1 MRFQPILLRSVEMA
15 KRPTKEPREASRN
28 QAAMH
33 SLDARTRRAM
43 TRKENAR
50 EEWWMVRN
58 DGDPKGVW
66 SFTLDPYASPCD
78 WKVKIGANKRHVERR
93 VTIAKRDA
101 DNKGKLLEIRR
112 IVDKMRQAPK

>member
-1 MRFQPILLRSVEMA
+1 MFPLILLRSAEMA
-15 KRPTKEPREASRN
+15 KRPTKQRVESQGKPVLLREI
-28 QAAMH
+28 
-33 SLDARTRRAM
+33 DARTRRAM
-43 TRKENAR
+43 NRKENAR

-66 SFTLDPYASPCD
+66 SFTLDPYASPWD
-78 WKVKIGANKRHVERR
+78 WKVKIGSNKRHVERR
-93 VTIAKRDA
+93 VTIAKHDA

>member
-1 MRFQPILLRSVEMA
+1 MA
-15 KRPTKEPREASRN
+15 KRPTNQPREASRN
-28 QAAMH
+28 PEAMH

-66 SFTLDPYASPCD
+66 SFTLDPYASPWD
-78 WKVKIGANKRHVERR
+78 WKVKIGANKHHVERR
-93 VTIAKRDA
+93 IAIAKRDS
-101 DNKGKLLEIRR
+101 DNKGKLLAIRAL
-112 IVDKMRQAPK
+112 VDKIRSAPK

>member
-15 KRPTKEPREASRN
+15 KRPTKQRVESQGKPVLLREI
-28 QAAMH
+28 
-33 SLDARTRRAM
+33 DARTRRAM
-43 TRKENAR
+43 SRKENAR

-66 SFTLDPYASPCD
+66 SFTLDPYASPWD
-78 WKVKIGANKRHVERR
+78 WKVKIGSNKRHLERR

>member
-1 MRFQPILLRSVEMA
+1 MRFPPILLRSAAVV
-15 KRPTKEPREASRN
+15 KRPTKQRVESQGKPVLLREI
-28 QAAMH
+28 
-33 SLDARTRRAM
+33 DARTRRAM
-43 TRKENAR
+43 SRKENAR

-66 SFTLDPYASPCD
+66 TFTLNPYASPWD
-78 WKVKIGANKRHVERR
+78 WKVKIGSNKRQLERR

>member
-1 MRFQPILLRSVEMA
+1 MHFLLILLRSAEMA
-15 KRPTKEPREASRN
+15 KRPTKQQVESQGKPVLLREI
-28 QAAMH
+28 
-33 SLDARTRRAM
+33 DARTRRAM
-43 TRKENAR
+43 NRKENAR

-66 SFTLDPYASPCD
+66 TFTLNPYASPWD
-78 WKVKIGANKRHVERR
+78 WKVKIGANKHHVERR
-93 VTIAKRDA
+93 VTVAKHDA